1 MSIEN
6 IHDALGFL
14 DDDMIE
20 EVDKLRND
28 VKEQKKWT
36 SKMKVIWMRWISVAA
51 CLCIIAVGVYV
62 LDNVGVLQ
70 LGVMSKDMASEE
82 STKESSSNINQEAD
96 IEDAADTEIKKE
108 NTDSLLVEIKAWQE
122 DGFTGTI
129 SNNGKE
135 VVVKTNDTMKSSDFP
150 VGSLVYVQFYSQES
164 KIESGTES
172 CTQID
177 DNYTSGEQIVIY
189 AESIELVE
197 NE

>member
-36 SKMKVIWMRWISVAA
+36 SKRKVIWMRWISVAA